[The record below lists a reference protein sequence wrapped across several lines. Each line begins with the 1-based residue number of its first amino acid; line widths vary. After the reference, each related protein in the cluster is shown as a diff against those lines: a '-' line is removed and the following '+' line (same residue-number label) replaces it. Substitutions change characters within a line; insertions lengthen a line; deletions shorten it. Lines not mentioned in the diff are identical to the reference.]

1 MRNGSS
7 IIIPVYNEEKIL
19 IKNTE
24 KLVKFLNNLHVPY
37 EILLCDNGS
46 TDNTSNL
53 GKLLESRFPKKVKFL
68 SIPESRSVGYVFKEM
83 VKVASFNNLIAI
95 DMDLTIDFEH
105 FIPECLKLLKE
116 NAMVIGSKKAGRQH
130 RPFYRRV
137 MSDTF
142 ISLVKLLLG
151 LDFSDY
157 SIGAKGYRK
166 EYILDMLNEIDRS
179 TFYVI
184 KLAYFIKQKG
194 LKITEIPVKL
204 HDVRKS
210 RFNIFQD
217 AIYRGK
223 NLLNFWFR
231 ERIIK
236 TIAKT
241 PT

>member
-1 MRNGSS
+1 MRNGFSV
-7 IIIPVYNEEKIL
+7 IIPVYNEEKIL
-19 IKNTE
+19 FKNTNR
-24 KLVKFLNNLHVPY
+24 LVRFLNKFHMPC

-46 TDNTSNL
+46 TDNTPSI
-53 GKLLESRFPKKVKFL
+53 GAGLEKKFPNKVTFL
-68 SIPESRSVGYVFKEM
+68 SVPESRSVGYAFKKM
-83 VKVASFNNLIAI
+83 ARAASFNILISI

-105 FIPECLKLLKE
+105 FIPESIKLLKE
-116 NAMVIGSKKAGRQH
+116 NAMVIGSKKVGRQH
-130 RPFYRRV
+130 RPFYRRL

-142 ISLVKLLLG
+142 IFLTRLLLG

-157 SIGAKGYRK
+157 SIGAKGYQKNR
-166 EYILDMLNEIDRS
+166 ILNMLDAVDRS

-194 LKITEIPVKL
+194 LKIAEIPVKV

-210 RFNIFQD
+210 RFNVFQD
-217 AIYRGK
+217 AIYRGTY
-223 NLLNFWFR
+223 LLNFWFR

-236 TIAKT
+236 NISKI